1 MAPPSQDSLMG
12 PPSLRRPNP
21 FPDIFDLTLKT
32 TYEPGPSMG
41 RGQSGQSSSHPTS
54 NPCITFFFK
63 ASRYTADHTRK
74 KTPPEYWYFGGIQRD
89 LIDYEEEAWKFDPL
103 TTFKLIFALRMV
115 ERLDTDGFYRAL
127 LWVHKNH
134 PLTLSLNVMALGG
147 KGWFKDLLGFLYFVL
162 EDPIKEAEAKA
173 KLKKNG
179 IVNYDYGYYD
189 SDEDDF
195 YQSYPY
201 KEEIG
206 VEEKE
211 KNREEITGTDTRIG
225 RAKMAVERYQSDLD
239 YRNLHDRISEM
250 FAHFLTSDL
259 GFLESGEIEK
269 ISFAYKFCPSVN
281 SGYDR
286 ATLLC
291 ENIAKRIFPRHDY
304 EEYSELEEAHYAYRV
319 RDRLRKQVLV
329 PLRKVLESSSSS
341 RKIRYVPTVPWLLS
355 QNPKALAGLRRYRRI
370 LSNEREYE
378 SKLYLMENGG
388 KNGSKSQFKLYINV
402 VEFFRVSIGDGLELP
417 HQIVFPFLYMNKEH
431 NERSELEWQTLVQDF
446 SNKGKLRNCLAVCDI
461 QESMRETCED
471 MVCIGMGLLISELS
485 ENPWNGMVFPFSL
498 SPKLCKIE
506 GENLQS
512 KCNFMR
518 EIECSVKLDFLAV
531 YNQIL
536 DTATSQNLSPDKMP
550 KRIFVFTNRDFQKAF
565 KRDWQDNY
573 KEALKNYRRR
583 GYQTLPDVVF
593 WNLKGGM
600 REPELIN
607 CPLKEN
613 HKVGLILT
621 GFSDN
626 MLTMFLNGESD
637 SRPYAAH
644 QIQAPY
650 GIDVRK
656 CIPRAEDVMKCAISG
671 PEFDTLLVFD

>member
-1 MAPPSQDSLMG
+1 MAPPSQDSLLG
-12 PPSLRRPNP
+12 PPALRRPNP

-89 LIDYEEEAWKFDPL
+89 LIDYEDEAWKSDPL
-103 TTFKLIFALRMV
+103 TTFKLIFAVRMV

-134 PLTLSLNVMALGG
+134 PLSLSLNVMALGG
-147 KGWFKDLLGFLYFVL
+147 KGWFEDLLGFLYFVL

-173 KLKKNG
+173 KLKNG

-206 VEEKE
+206 VEEK
-211 KNREEITGTDTRIG
+211 NREEITGTDTRIG
-225 RAKMAVERYQSDLD
+225 RAKMAVERYQSDPD

-259 GFLESGEIEK
+259 RFLESGEIEK

-304 EEYSELEEAHYAYRV
+304 EEYSELEEAHYTYRV

-329 PLRKVLESSSSS
+329 PLRKVLESSSSP
-341 RKIRYVPTVPWLLS
+341 RKFRYVPTVPWLLS
-355 QNPKALAGLRRYRRI
+355 QNPKALA
-370 LSNEREYE
+370 
-378 SKLYLMENGG
+378 
-388 KNGSKSQFKLYINV
+388 
-402 VEFFRVSIGDGLELP
+402 
-417 HQIVFPFLYMNKEH
+417 
-431 NERSELEWQTLVQDF
+431 
-446 SNKGKLRNCLAVCDI
+446 
-461 QESMRETCED
+461 
-471 MVCIGMGLLISELS
+471 ELS

-512 KCNFMR
+512 KCEFMR
-518 EIECSVKLDFLAV
+518 QMECSVKLDFLAV

-550 KRIFVFTNRDFQKAF
+550 VGANIFVSNQSTPRG
-565 KRDWQDNY
+565 
-573 KEALKNYRRR
+573 KEDYPVN
-583 GYQTLPDVVF
+583 
-593 WNLKGGM
+593 
-600 REPELIN
+600 
-607 CPLKEN
+607 
-613 HKVGLILT
+613 
-621 GFSDN
+621 
-626 MLTMFLNGESD
+626 
-637 SRPYAAH
+637 
-644 QIQAPY
+644 
-650 GIDVRK
+650 
-656 CIPRAEDVMKCAISG
+656 
-671 PEFDTLLVFD
+671 